1 MTRCDENGA
10 ILWFTGFMYIAIAG
24 NIGAGKSTLTEL
36 LSKRYGLT
44 PVYEAVDENP
54 YLEDFYKD
62 MPRYAFHSQMFF
74 LAKRLEQHLQH
85 INPGSRIIQDRT
97 IYEDANVFARNL
109 FDNGTM
115 SLRDY
120 NSYRKMYEA
129 ILQALR
135 PPDLLVYISASVP
148 TLQAHIRKRG
158 RNYEMN
164 IKRDYLEKLNRLYE
178 SFIATYT
185 FSDVVLLDGDKLDF
199 VGSETGREEVL
210 ARLEHYGL
218 SAPML

>member
-1 MTRCDENGA
+1 
-10 ILWFTGFMYIAIAG
+10 MYIAIAG
-24 NIGAGKSTLTEL
+24 NIGAGKSTLTQI
-36 LSKRYGLT
+36 LSERYLLT

-54 YLEDFYKD
+54 YLEDFYQD

-74 LAKRLEQHLQH
+74 LAKRLEQHLHH

-97 IYEDANVFARNL
+97 IYEDANIFARNL
-109 FDNGTM
+109 FEDGTM

-135 PPDLLVYISASVP
+135 PPDLLVYIRASVP

-158 RNYEMN
+158 RDYEMN
-164 IKRDYLEKLNRLYE
+164 IRKEYLEKLNALYE
-178 SFIATYT
+178 TFITTYT
-185 FSDVVLLDGDKLDF
+185 FSDVVFIDGDEIDF
-199 VGSETGREEVL
+199 VGSKSRQAEVL
-210 ARLEHYGL
+210 RRLEQHGL
-218 SAPML
+218 TAPVL

>member
-1 MTRCDENGA
+1 
-10 ILWFTGFMYIAIAG
+10 MYIAIAG

-36 LSKRYGLT
+36 LSEKYGLT

-54 YLEDFYKD
+54 YLEDFYQD

-74 LAKRLEQHLQH
+74 LAKRLEQHLKH

-97 IYEDANVFARNL
+97 IYEDANIFARNL
-109 FDNGTM
+109 FDTSTM

-135 PPDLLVYISASVP
+135 PPDLLVYIEASVP

-158 RNYEMN
+158 RDYEMN
-164 IKRDYLEKLNRLYE
+164 IKREYLEQLNALYE
-178 SFIATYT
+178 TFIATYT
-185 FSDVVLLDGDKLDF
+185 FSDVVRLNGDTLDF
-199 VGSETGREEVL
+199 VGSETARAEVL
-210 ARLEHYGL
+210 KRLEQHGL
-218 SAPML
+218 SAPVL

>member
-1 MTRCDENGA
+1 
-10 ILWFTGFMYIAIAG
+10 MYIAIAG
-24 NIGAGKSTLTEL
+24 NIGAGKSSLTQI
-36 LSKRYGLT
+36 LSKKYLLT

-74 LAKRLEQHLQH
+74 LAKRLEQHLHH

-109 FDNGTM
+109 FENGTM

-135 PPDLLVYISASVP
+135 PPALLVYLRASVP
-148 TLQAHIRKRG
+148 VLQAHIRKRG
-158 RNYEMN
+158 RGYEAN
-164 IKRDYLEKLNRLYE
+164 ISPKYLERLNALYE
-178 SFIATYT
+178 TFIAEYA
-185 FSDVVLLDGDKLDF
+185 FSNVVIIPGDELDF
-199 VGSETGREEVL
+199 VEKEEGLAEVMRLLEQHGLTAPVL
-210 ARLEHYGL
+210 
-218 SAPML
+218 